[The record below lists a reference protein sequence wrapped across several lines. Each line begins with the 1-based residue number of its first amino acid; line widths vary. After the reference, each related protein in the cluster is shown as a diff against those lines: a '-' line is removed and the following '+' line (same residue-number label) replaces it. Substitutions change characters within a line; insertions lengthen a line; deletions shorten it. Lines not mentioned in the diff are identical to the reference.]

1 MLLRKRRKGRKEKK
15 MYIRK
20 YSLYSVSPRTL
31 FITERIYEG
40 IKRISSSYFWTC
52 FFPKGVTLTD
62 GLDTTQKADMRA
74 YMSLVNNVLANAEVG
89 IFALVHLKSCYKTFV
104 GDVFLD
110 LLYYR
115 YLGKKCMLMG
125 YILCE
130 FRLHL

>member
-1 MLLRKRRKGRKEKK
+1 M
-15 MYIRK
+15 
-20 YSLYSVSPRTL
+20 
-31 FITERIYEG
+31 
-40 IKRISSSYFWTC
+40 
-52 FFPKGVTLTD
+52 TD

-89 IFALVHLKSCYKTFV
+89 IFAFVHLKSCYNTFV
-104 GDVFLD
+104 GEIFVVGYVFLD